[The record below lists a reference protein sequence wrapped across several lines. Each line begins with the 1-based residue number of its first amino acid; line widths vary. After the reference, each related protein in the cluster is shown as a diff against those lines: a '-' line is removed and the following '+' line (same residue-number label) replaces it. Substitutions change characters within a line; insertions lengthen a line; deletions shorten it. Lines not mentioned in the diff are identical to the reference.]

1 METRQQIRSFLFGQA
16 LADGVRITVE
26 IILPTLVFAFI
37 GNIEIGMVMSLGAL
51 CVSISDG
58 PGPVVHK
65 KNGMLFCCLLVFIM
79 TFITGLANN
88 NIPTLGILVLASTFL
103 LTMLS
108 VYGNRAGAIGTA
120 GLLIMILRMSKEVTI
135 GEAFI
140 DSVLALA
147 GGAWY
152 MVIALLFYHLT
163 PFRPAQRA
171 LGDCINETAKYLRIK
186 SELYNPSSDLEKEYK
201 RLIDQQV
208 VVNTAQ
214 DAVRELLFKNRSITK
229 ESTHYGRVLVL
240 TFTYLVDLFEDIMA
254 TWYNYSS
261 LREKYAATGILQE
274 VQIILR
280 KISREMTN
288 IGDAIHDNSPYKK
301 EFELIP
307 ALDRLKEKIDLLS
320 DSGSTIMLKK
330 ILVNLR
336 NLGENIDEI
345 TRYFKE
351 DLSGKKKIRSHNEY
365 SRFVSHQKVSW
376 EIFKNNLTFSSSVFR
391 HSLRMMI
398 ACGAGFAIA
407 KLISQ
412 GHHSYWIL
420 MTIIIILKPGYS
432 LTKQKNWD
440 RLIGT
445 LAGGIIGLLIL
456 AFVKNENVLFV
467 FIVFFMIGTY
477 TMKGGNYVI
486 MVILLT
492 PYVLILFH
500 FLGLGALNVAGERI
514 SDTAIASVLAFLSSY
529 FLFPD
534 WESKN
539 LINHMANTLKANINY
554 LEKLKDLFSGKVIS
568 TIEYN
573 LIRKELFVSTAN
585 LSAALHR
592 MLSEPKSTQLHK
604 HEIYEF
610 VVLNHILSSNIAS
623 LTAMAFDN
631 ELPQVSTENMNHLK
645 RTLENLEKSMK
656 KLDPEFL
663 VEKIADSTMLQIE
676 KKNKDLHLNEQL
688 TFINKVSADIGK
700 LTNIIAA
707 A

>member
-1 METRQQIRSFLFGQA
+1 METKQQIRSFLFGQA
-16 LADGVRITVE
+16 LADGLRITVE
-26 IILPTLVFAFI
+26 IILPTLIFGLI
-37 GNIEIGMVMSLGAL
+37 GQLESGMIISLGAL

-65 KNGMLFCCLLVFIM
+65 KNGMLYATLLVFVM
-79 TFITGLANN
+79 TLITGLSNS
-88 NIPTLGILVLASTFL
+88 NILSLGILVLASTFL

-120 GLLIMILRMSKEVTI
+120 GLLIMILRMSREVTI
-135 GEAFI
+135 PEALI
-140 DSVLALA
+140 NSLLVLA
-147 GGAWY
+147 GGVWY

-186 SELYNPSSDLEKEYK
+186 SELYNPASDLQKEYK
-201 RLIDQQV
+201 KLLDQQV
-208 VVNTAQ
+208 VVNTTQ

-240 TFTYLVDLFEDIMA
+240 TFTYVVDLFEDIMA
-254 TWYNYSS
+254 TWYDYAS
-261 LREKYAATGILQE
+261 LRQKYAATGILQE
-274 VQIILR
+274 VQILLR

-288 IGDAIHDNSPYKK
+288 VGDAIHDNSPYKK

-307 ALDRLKEKIDLLS
+307 ALDRLKIKIDALA

-336 NLGENIDEI
+336 NLGENVDEI

-351 DLSGKKKIRSHNEY
+351 DLSGKKQIRSHKEY

-376 EIFKNNLTFSSSVFR
+376 DIFKNNFTFQSSVFR

-398 ACGAGFAIA
+398 TCGAGFAFA

-456 AFVKNENVLFV
+456 AFVKNENVLFA

-477 TMKGGNYVI
+477 TMKNGNYVI

-500 FLGLGALNVAGERI
+500 FLGLGALNVASERL
-514 SDTAIASVLAFLSSY
+514 SDTAVASLLAFLSSY
-529 FLFPD
+529 FLFPQ

-539 LINHMANTLKANINY
+539 LTNHMTNMLRANVNY
-554 LEKLKDLFSGKVIS
+554 LQKLKDLFLGKEFS
-568 TIEYN
+568 TLEYS

-585 LSAALHR
+585 LSAALQR

-604 HEIYEF
+604 REIYEF
-610 VVLNHILSSNIAS
+610 VVLNHILSSNVAS
-623 LTAMAFDN
+623 ITAMAFDKD
-631 ELPQVSTENMNHLK
+631 LPPISIENMNDVK
-645 RTLENLEKSMK
+645 RALDNLEKSMK
-656 KLDPEFL
+656 RLDPALSEQR
-663 VEKIADSTMLQIE
+663 VADGPSLITE
-676 KKNKDLHLNEQL
+676 KKNKDVQLNEQL
-688 TFINKVSADIGK
+688 NFINKVAADIGK
-700 LTNIIAA
+700 LTKIIAA
-707 A
+707 